1 MKTDYSVAFVDIE
14 KLENKKISYE
24 KGYYDNGQL
33 YIDMIISGELPGEKT
48 TPTFVHTFEY
58 LQNKWYWINFEVQF

>member
-1 MKTDYSVAFVDIE
+1 MEPQLIPTDPI
-14 KLENKKISYE
+14 
-24 KGYYDNGQL
+24 YDNGQI

-48 TPTFVHTFEY
+48 TPTFVHTFQY